1 MELRGIPLH
10 ALVVHAAVVFPPL
23 AALGAGAYSC
33 LDRFRARLRLP
44 VLLAALAAASMVWA
58 AWFTGIDLPPDASE
72 ALKDQIARHK
82 RYAGVLLW
90 LVSGFAL
97 ATLVEWER
105 PNRATRILTAVLG
118 AGTLVATVLT
128 GHAGAH
134 AVWVV
139 E

>member
-1 MELRGIPLH
+1 MEINGIPLH
-10 ALVVHAAVVFPPL
+10 VLVVHAAVVFPPL

-33 LDRFRARLRLP
+33 LNQRFARLRLP
-44 VLLAALAAASMVWA
+44 VLLAALAAAAAVWA

-72 ALKDQIARHK
+72 ALTAQVARHK

-97 ATLVEWER
+97 AAVVEWVQPSR
-105 PNRATRILTAVLG
+105 TTRVLIAVLG

>member
-1 MELRGIPLH
+1 MEVSGIPLH

-23 AALGAGAYSC
+23 AALAAGAYASFGRC
-33 LDRFRARLRLP
+33 RARLRLP
-44 VLLAALAAASMVWA
+44 VLFAALAAAATVWA

-72 ALKDQIARHK
+72 ALQDQIGRHK

-97 ATLVEWER
+97 ATVVEWAQPSR
-105 PNRATRILTAVLG
+105 TTRILIAGLG